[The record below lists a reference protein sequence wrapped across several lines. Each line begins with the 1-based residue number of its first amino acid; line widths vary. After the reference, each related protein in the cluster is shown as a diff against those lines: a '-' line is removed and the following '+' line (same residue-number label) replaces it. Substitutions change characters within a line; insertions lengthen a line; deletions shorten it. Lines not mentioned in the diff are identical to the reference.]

1 VTRRQLLGGMAASLT
16 VPKMFAAFDRP
27 LGVQIYTVRTLMPAK
42 GEETLRAIA
51 AIGYKE
57 VEIGFADAKKYSAV
71 LKETGLRATGSHM
84 EVDQSRPQQLD
95 EFIGEAKELGIPAI
109 GVAYVQPG
117 YRKNPAEF
125 WPRFIDKT
133 LNWTGEQCAKAGL
146 TFYYHHHNFEF
157 DPKYRAID
165 VLHEKL
171 SKDVKLE
178 IDCFW
183 ASVAGTDP
191 ASLIEK
197 WSGRIFA
204 LHLKDKAKGT
214 PVSYE
219 TDQVKHEEFLEVGAG
234 SIDWSKV
241 LKNAE
246 RAGVQH
252 YYVEQDYTPGD
263 PIQSLR
269 KSYAYLRKVS

>member
-1 VTRRQLLGGMAASLT
+1 
-16 VPKMFAAFDRP
+16 MFAAFNRP
-27 LGVQIYTVRTLMPAK
+27 LGVQVYTVRSLMPAK

-57 VEIGFADAKKYSAV
+57 VEINFDDAKKYAAV
-71 LKETGLRATGSHM
+71 LKETGLKATGSHIQG
-84 EVDQSRPQQLD
+84 DATHRAQKFD
-95 EFIGEAKELGIPAI
+95 EFIAEAKELGIPAI
-109 GVAYVQPG
+109 GVPYVEMAG
-117 YRKNPAEF
+117 ISDLAGF
-125 WPRFIDKT
+125 WPRFIDG
-133 LNWTGEQCAKAGL
+133 LNESGEMCKKAGL

-157 DPKYRAID
+157 DPKFRAID
-165 VLHEKL
+165 LMHEKL
-171 SKDVKLE
+171 TKDVKLE

-197 WSGRIFA
+197 WNGRLFA
-204 LHLKDKAKGT
+204 LHLKDKAKDM
-214 PVSYE
+214 PVSYR
-219 TDQVKHEEFLEVGAG
+219 TSAVKHEEFLEVGSG

-246 RAGVQH
+246 HAGVQH
-252 YYVEQDYTPGD
+252 FYVEQDFTPGD
-263 PIQSLR
+263 PIESLR

>member
-1 VTRRQLLGGMAASLT
+1 VTRRQFVGAAASLPA
-16 VPKMFAAFDRP
+16 VALAAFDRP
-27 LGVQIYTVRTLMPAK
+27 LGVQVYTVRSLMPTK

-57 VEIGFADAKKYSAV
+57 VEIGFTDAKKYAAV

-84 EVDQSRPQQLD
+84 EVDQSRAQLLD
-95 EFIGEAKELGIPAI
+95 EFIGQAKELGIPAI
-109 GVAYVQPG
+109 GVAYVPPAQ
-117 YRKNPAEF
+117 RRNPAEF

-133 LNWTGEQCAKAGL
+133 LNWSGEQCAKAGL

-157 DPKYRAID
+157 DPKFRAID
-165 VLHEKL
+165 LMHEKL
-171 SKDVKLE
+171 TKDVKLE

-197 WSGRIFA
+197 WSGRLFA

-241 LKNAE
+241 LKNAAK
-246 RAGVQH
+246 AGVQH

-263 PIQSLR
+263 PIESLR
-269 KSYAYLRKVS
+269 KSYSYLRKVS

>member
-1 VTRRQLLGGMAASLT
+1 
-16 VPKMFAAFDRP
+16 MFAAFNKP
-27 LGVQIYTVRTLMPAK
+27 LGVQIYTVRDLMPTK
-42 GEETLRAIA
+42 GAETLRAIA

-57 VEIGFADAKKYSAV
+57 VEIPLADAKKYSAV
-71 LKETGLRATGSHM
+71 LKETGLKATGSHI
-84 EVDQSRPQQLD
+84 DPDPKRAQKLD
-95 EFIGEAKELGIPAI
+95 EFIGQAKEIGIPAI
-109 GVAYVQPG
+109 GVAYVMPSQ
-117 YRKNPAEF
+117 RANPAEF
-125 WPRFIDKT
+125 WPRFIET
-133 LNWTGEQCAKAGL
+133 LNWSGERCKAAGL

-165 VLHEKL
+165 LLYEKL

-191 ASLIEK
+191 ASMIEK
-197 WSGRIFA
+197 WTGRVFA

-219 TDQVKHEEFLEVGAG
+219 TDKVKHEEFLEVGAG
-234 SIDWSKV
+234 VINWTKV
-241 LKNAE
+241 LKAAD

-263 PIQSLR
+263 PVASLK
-269 KSYAYLRKVS
+269 KSFDYLRKVS

>member
-1 VTRRQLLGGMAASLT
+1 MAASLT
-16 VPKMFAAFDRP
+16 APKMFAAFDRP
-27 LGVQIYTVRTLMPAK
+27 LGVQVYTVRSLMPEK
-42 GEETLRAIA
+42 GEAALRAIA

-57 VEIGFADAKKYSAV
+57 VEIPFADAQKYAAV
-71 LKETGLRATGSHM
+71 LKETGLKATGSHI
-84 EVDQSRPQQLD
+84 EADRSRPQKLD
-95 EFIGEAKELGIPAI
+95 EFIGQAKELGIPAI

-117 YRKNPAEF
+117 QRKDPAEF
-125 WPRFIDKT
+125 WPRFVEM
-133 LNWTGEQCAKAGL
+133 LNWSGERCAKAGL

-157 DPKYRAID
+157 DPRFRAID
-165 VLHEKL
+165 LMHEKL
-171 SKDVKLE
+171 TTDVKLE

-183 ASVAGTDP
+183 ASVGGTDP

-197 WSGRIFA
+197 WSGRLFA

-241 LKNAE
+241 LKAAA

-263 PIQSLR
+263 PIESLK

>member
-1 VTRRQLLGGMAASLT
+1 
-16 VPKMFAAFDRP
+16 MFAAFDRP
-27 LGVQIYTVRTLMPAK
+27 LGVQVYTVRSVLPTK

-57 VEIGFADAKKYSAV
+57 VEINFDDAKKFAAV
-71 LKETGLRATGSHM
+71 LKETGLRATGSHIQA
-84 EVDQSRPQQLD
+84 DPSRAQKLD
-95 EFIGEAKELGIPAI
+95 EFIGQAKELGIPAI
-109 GVAYVQPG
+109 GVAYVTPG
-117 YRKNPAEF
+117 ERKNPAEF
-125 WPRFIDKT
+125 WPRFVDT
-133 LNWTGEQCAKAGL
+133 LNWSGERCAKAGL

-157 DPKYRAID
+157 DPRFRAID
-165 VLHEKL
+165 LLYEKL
-171 SKDVKLE
+171 TKDVKLE

-191 ASLIEK
+191 ASMIEK
-197 WSGRIFA
+197 WSGRLFA

-214 PVSYE
+214 AVSYE
-219 TDQVKHEEFLEVGAG
+219 TDKVKHEEFLEVGAG

-241 LKNAE
+241 LKAAA

-263 PIQSLR
+263 PIESLK

>member
-1 VTRRQLLGGMAASLT
+1 ML
-16 VPKMFAAFDRP
+16 AAFDRP
-27 LGVQIYTVRTLMPAK
+27 LGVQVYTVRSVLPTK

-57 VEIGFADAKKYSAV
+57 VEINFDDAKKYASV
-71 LKETGLRATGSHM
+71 LKETGLKATGSHIQG
-84 EVDQSRPQQLD
+84 DANHRAQNFS
-95 EFIGEAKELGIPAI
+95 EFVGQAKELGIPAI
-109 GVAYVQPG
+109 GVPYVDTRGIEDRPG
-117 YRKNPAEF
+117 F
-125 WPRFIDKT
+125 WNRFIDG
-133 LNWTGEQCAKAGL
+133 LNQNGADCKKAGL
-146 TFYYHHHNFEF
+146 TVYYHHHNFEF
-157 DPKYRAID
+157 DPKFRPID
-165 VLHEKL
+165 LMHEKL
-171 SKDVKLE
+171 TQDVKLE

-197 WSGRIFA
+197 WSGRLFA

-241 LKNAE
+241 LKNAAK
-246 RAGVQH
+246 AGVQH

-263 PIQSLR
+263 PIESLR
-269 KSYAYLRKVS
+269 KSYGYLRKVS

>member
-1 VTRRQLLGGMAASLT
+1 MRG
-16 VPKMFAAFDRP
+16 AFDRP
-27 LGVQIYTVRTLMPAK
+27 LGVQIYTVRSLMPAK
-42 GEETLRAIA
+42 GVETLRAIA

-57 VEIGFADAKKYSAV
+57 VEIPFADAKNYAAV
-71 LKETGLRATGSHM
+71 LKETGLRATGSHI
-84 EVDQSRPQQLD
+84 EADPTRAQKLD
-95 EFIGEAKELGIPAI
+95 EFIGQAKELGIPAI

-117 YRKNPAEF
+117 QRKNPAEF
-125 WPRFIDKT
+125 WPRFVDT
-133 LNWTGEQCAKAGL
+133 LNWSAERCAKAGL

-157 DPKYRAID
+157 DPQFRAID
-165 VLHEKL
+165 LLYEKL

-191 ASLIEK
+191 ASMIEK

-219 TDQVKHEEFLEVGAG
+219 TDKVKHEEFLEVGGGA
-234 SIDWSKV
+234 IDWPKV

-263 PIQSLR
+263 PIESLR